1 MEFDTITVRGEGV
14 SELLKEVSGPKKGMN
29 KTRYASDGFSV
40 IAWERYDLW
49 RTNSDI
55 MVVVIMDL
63 TDSRTCEVGIMVGGG
78 GDEILGLDW
87 SVTSTVASTVSD
99 VERSAEAAALKQTVE
114 YLEERCNDLTLNID
128 PE

>member
-14 SELLKEVSGPKKGMN
+14 SELLEEVSGPKKGMN

-40 IAWERYDLW
+40 ITWERYDLW

-55 MVVVIMDL
+55 MVAVIMDL

-78 GDEILGLDW
+78 GDELLGLDW